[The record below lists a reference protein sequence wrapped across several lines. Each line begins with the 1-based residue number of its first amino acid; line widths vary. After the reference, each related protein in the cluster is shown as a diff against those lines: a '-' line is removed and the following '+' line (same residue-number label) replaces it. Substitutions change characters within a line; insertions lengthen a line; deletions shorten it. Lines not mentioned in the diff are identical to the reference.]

1 MSRLN
6 EEKLSEVLDIDV
18 VEAEVVEIQTNLSI
32 DGINTTR
39 RTPDAL
45 LTDNIER
52 ANRILDILEK
62 DATDNEQISAR
73 KAEVMAQLINAVTNA
88 ANSIISDEYNK
99 EYLQIRNSV
108 LLLKEKELRIK
119 ELGYGSGSGGTSDR
133 LIITDRE
140 SILKIIKE
148 GKGEGDFLDVKQL
161 EEGES

>member
-1 MSRLN
+1 MPKLN
-6 EEKLSEVLDIDV
+6 EEKLAEVLDIDV
-18 VEAEVVEIQTNLSI
+18 VEAEVVEIQNDLS
-32 DGINTTR
+32 INTTR

-62 DATDNEQISAR
+62 DATDNESISAR

-119 ELGYGSGSGGTSDR
+119 ELGYGGGSGGTSDR

-140 SILKIIKE
+140 SILKIIRE
-148 GKGEGDFLDVKQL
+148 GKGDGGEFPDYVKQL